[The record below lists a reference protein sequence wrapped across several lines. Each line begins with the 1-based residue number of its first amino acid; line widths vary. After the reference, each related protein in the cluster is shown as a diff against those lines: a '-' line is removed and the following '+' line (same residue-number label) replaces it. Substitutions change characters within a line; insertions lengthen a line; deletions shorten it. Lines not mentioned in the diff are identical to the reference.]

1 MQTQLP
7 VALILMLIIYMHI
20 NQQQNFK
27 HHCSSGPPYP
37 LMALQYVLSL
47 ELENWMAPILGLG
60 VFCQWFGLLR
70 FFSYFESFNVS
81 AWMDGEKWEL
91 REGGRRTRGRVS

>member
-1 MQTQLP
+1 
-7 VALILMLIIYMHI
+7 
-20 NQQQNFK
+20 
-27 HHCSSGPPYP
+27 
-37 LMALQYVLSL
+37 MALQDALSL

-91 REGGRRTRGRVS
+91 REGSRRAIEAEWHEGERRKWDVEEGGDMQKGR